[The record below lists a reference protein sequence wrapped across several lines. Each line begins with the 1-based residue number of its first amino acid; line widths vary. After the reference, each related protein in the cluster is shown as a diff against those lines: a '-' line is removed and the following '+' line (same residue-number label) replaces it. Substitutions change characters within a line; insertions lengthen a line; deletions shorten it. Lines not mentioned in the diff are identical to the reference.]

1 MKLRPS
7 MKHVWPAATAMAV
20 SSQPALAQATDLFAA
35 PTSFLT
41 QVQAFVTGPSGILL
55 GGAAIAVA
63 GISAAAPRIPVTWG
77 SFFVLLVVLTIFYG
91 AFGIAEVVQGFST

>member
-1 MKLRPS
+1 